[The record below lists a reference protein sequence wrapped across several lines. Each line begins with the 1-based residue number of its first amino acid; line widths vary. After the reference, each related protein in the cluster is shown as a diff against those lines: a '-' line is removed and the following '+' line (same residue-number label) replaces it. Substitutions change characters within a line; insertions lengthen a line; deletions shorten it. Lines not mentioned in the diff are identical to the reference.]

1 LPLKLAPALPI
12 TLATSESSEAIG
24 MGGKSNNGQATSQ
37 PAAIALPAD
46 CRIVEL
52 PALQQQLRAAL
63 TQPSS
68 ILDGT
73 AVERIDSAALQ
84 LLYAFG
90 RDAGVRGN
98 PPTWAGVSA
107 PLREAADLLGLT
119 QILALPAAL
128 PA

>member
-1 LPLKLAPALPI
+1 
-12 TLATSESSEAIG
+12 
-24 MGGKSNNGQATSQ
+24 MGGKSKNGQAPGQAT
-37 PAAIALPAD
+37 IVLPAD
-46 CRIVEL
+46 CRIAEL
-52 PALQQQLRAAL
+52 PALHKQLCAAL
-63 TQPSS
+63 AQPST
-68 ILDGT
+68 LDGA

-90 RDAGVRGN
+90 RDAGARGN
-98 PPTWAGVSA
+98 PPTWTGAST